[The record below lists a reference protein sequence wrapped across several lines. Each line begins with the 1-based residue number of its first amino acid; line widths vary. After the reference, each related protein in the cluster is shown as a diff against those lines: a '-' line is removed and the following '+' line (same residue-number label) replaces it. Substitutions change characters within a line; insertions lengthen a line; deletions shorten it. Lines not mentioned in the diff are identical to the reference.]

1 MAHNQLPSPTMDSAS
16 PRTMAATIPASP
28 PLAGSPDPTTP
39 PATTASHPACPPA
52 ASQGT
57 ATTPPDD
64 DSRPPPTTAPLRDHD
79 GCFKTVLR
87 KPSASLVRA
96 SIPPP
101 INTTTSTTSTSSPLV
116 HAILPSPAA
125 PVSLS
130 DTPPKNTGQSGTFR
144 VGIASDRNRR
154 CRRTME
160 DSHSFFYNFD
170 NTAGQGFFTI
180 FDGHAGKQAAEWCGL
195 HFHEL
200 FLAQLAQR
208 KAQRQTV
215 ASGPGFTL
223 KLPMAASAMKML
235 RQADHSTNQ
244 PQLSPPPASALPV
257 SPPSLPDVSPSR
269 SSPTNTTTT
278 ITTAAAALPWDPQHR
293 GGAPVVRA
301 DTVIPELLHYTFLEA
316 DQRISTDLD
325 SHSGCTAVVAY
336 LELQPPPSPPA
347 SEALV
352 PPSTPLPGQTQ
363 FNPQQLLLPPTRSGL
378 GSASSTSPSKDSTH
392 TAPNSH
398 RRWTLYTANVGDAR
412 GVLARNGRA
421 VRLTYDHKGDDPH
434 EVRRISEAG
443 GFVINNRVNGVLA
456 VTRALGDTSMKDVV
470 VGHPYTT
477 ETELTPGDSF
487 LIMAC
492 DGLWDVCSDQ
502 KAVNLIKDTSDAQKA
517 SEILTKYALDNFS
530 RDNITVMVIKLYH

>member
-1 MAHNQLPSPTMDSAS
+1 
-16 PRTMAATIPASP
+16 
-28 PLAGSPDPTTP
+28 
-39 PATTASHPACPPA
+39 
-52 ASQGT
+52 
-57 ATTPPDD
+57 
-64 DSRPPPTTAPLRDHD
+64 
-79 GCFKTVLR
+79 
-87 KPSASLVRA
+87 
-96 SIPPP
+96 
-101 INTTTSTTSTSSPLV
+101 
-116 HAILPSPAA
+116 
-125 PVSLS
+125 
-130 DTPPKNTGQSGTFR
+130 SGTFR

-208 KAQRQTV
+208 KAQRQT
-215 ASGPGFTL
+215 
-223 KLPMAASAMKML
+223 
-235 RQADHSTNQ
+235 
-244 PQLSPPPASALPV
+244 
-257 SPPSLPDVSPSR
+257 
-269 SSPTNTTTT
+269 
-278 ITTAAAALPWDPQHR
+278 HR

-530 RDNITVMVIKLYH
+530 RDNITVMVIKL